1 MRKEEA
7 NKEAKKIL
15 EECSQECERIIR
27 EAKEKGI
34 WQRGLDANNHLFDAL
49 HKETRG
55 KLKHLASLTDE

>member
-7 NKEAKKIL
+7 DKEAQKIF
-15 EECSQECERIIR
+15 EQCAQESERIIR

-49 HKETRG
+49 HKETRE
-55 KLKHLASLTDE
+55 KLKHLASLIDE